1 MTTIPLIF
9 HHLKRNLSQTFVG
22 NVLFHTY
29 DQLKAVDIRRHES
42 NRLQHKENQ
51 IWILQCTNEKLS
63 EENKQL
69 KKQNSK
75 ERIQNFMFF
84 FIKIVIL
91 ISTLLIHSLY

>member
-1 MTTIPLIF
+1 MTIIPLIF
-9 HHLKRNLSQTFVG
+9 DHLKRNLSQTFVG

-51 IWILQCTNEKLS
+51 NWILQCTNEKLS

-75 ERIQNFMFF
+75 ERI
-84 FIKIVIL
+84 
-91 ISTLLIHSLY
+91 